1 MQNIP
6 KIKVGV
12 VAVSRDCF
20 PESLSVGRR
29 RALISAYHRLFGK
42 DADIY
47 ECPVCIVES
56 EKQMLQAYEDVV
68 NAGCN
73 ALCVYLGNFGPE
85 IAETMLAQRWVQKT
99 GYPVMFCAA
108 LISGQLLTKAGVPL
122 ALCLL
127 IAILVGFLFGAFNG
141 VLVAYAGVPPF
152 ITSMAGMMIAKG
164 VGSVATKTQS
174 ISWPQIADASGWYR
188 NLIKINIGS
197 FTFPVGL
204 VILLA
209 VAAVCAV
216 VLNKTLAGRYILCL
230 GSNKEAVRLS
240 GINVR
245 RWEMLAYIICG
256 TLAGVAAIFYV
267 GAYTTVQPGLGD
279 TFNNDAIASCVM
291 GGTSMAGGIAS
302 ISGTVI
308 GTMIIALLQEG
319 IMAMGFQ
326 KDYQY
331 VITGIIVVISVCL
344 DVRSK
349 MRKN

>member
-1 MQNIP
+1 
-6 KIKVGV
+6 
-12 VAVSRDCF
+12 
-20 PESLSVGRR
+20 
-29 RALISAYHRLFGK
+29 
-42 DADIY
+42 
-47 ECPVCIVES
+47 
-56 EKQMLQAYEDVV
+56 
-68 NAGCN
+68 
-73 ALCVYLGNFGPE
+73 
-85 IAETMLAQRWVQKT
+85 
-99 GYPVMFCAA
+99 
-108 LISGQLLTKAGVPL
+108 
-122 ALCLL
+122 
-127 IAILVGFLFGAFNG
+127 
-141 VLVAYAGVPPF
+141 
-152 ITSMAGMMIAKG
+152 MMIAKG